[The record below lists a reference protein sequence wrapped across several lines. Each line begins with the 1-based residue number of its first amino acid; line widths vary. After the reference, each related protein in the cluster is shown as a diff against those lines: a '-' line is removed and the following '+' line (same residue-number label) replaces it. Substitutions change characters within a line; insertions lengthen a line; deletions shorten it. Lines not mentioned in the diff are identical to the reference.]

1 MVKLVKNFRSHKD
14 ILHFP
19 NEKFYRGD
27 LESCGDPTVINR
39 FLKSEYLPSKDFP
52 VVFHAVSGKDE
63 CEASS
68 PSFLS
73 IDEVI
78 QVKNYVQKLK
88 RDRKFITG
96 IIAPYHAQCLKL
108 RKALRD
114 VARDI
119 KIGSVEEFQGQ
130 VCLFPL
136 AQRDLFF
143 LKVGY

>member
-1 MVKLVKNFRSHKD
+1 MVKLVKIFRSHKD

-96 IIAPYHAQCLKL
+96 EYSLT
-108 RKALRD
+108 
-114 VARDI
+114 AR
-119 KIGSVEEFQGQ
+119 SV
-130 VCLFPL
+130 
-136 AQRDLFF
+136 
-143 LKVGY
+143 